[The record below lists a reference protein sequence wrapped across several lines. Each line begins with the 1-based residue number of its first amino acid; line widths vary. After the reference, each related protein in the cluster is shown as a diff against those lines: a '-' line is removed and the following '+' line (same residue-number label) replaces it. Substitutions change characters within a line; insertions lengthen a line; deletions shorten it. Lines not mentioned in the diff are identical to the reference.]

1 MSALVFRSHMTNNG
15 VLFSKNYKRYLAY
28 WESIRDKFPKEFA
41 EAYWGTKFSDVNH
54 FHDYQILRFSMIKN
68 VQGDEHGEDT
78 IELVIGGARGAYEFH
93 FSKIYVIYCSF
104 IVLEDGVS
112 DYLLPDI
119 LQSLIGISEEGNY
132 IFEFVTLDRGRF
144 RIEFEEV
151 RVVEHTLNSYVHQ
164 QQSEN

>member
-93 FSKIYVIYCSF
+93 FSQIYVIYCSF
-104 IVLEDGVS
+104 IVLEDGAS

-151 RVVEHTLNSYVHQ
+151 RVVEHTLNSYAHQ

>member
-78 IELVIGGARGAYEFH
+78 
-93 FSKIYVIYCSF
+93 
-104 IVLEDGVS
+104 
-112 DYLLPDI
+112 
-119 LQSLIGISEEGNY
+119 
-132 IFEFVTLDRGRF
+132 
-144 RIEFEEV
+144 
-151 RVVEHTLNSYVHQ
+151 LNSYVHQ